1 MTTYRICVFCG
12 ASAGASP
19 EYVSQGYQLGAELGR
34 RGIGLVYGAGGVG
47 VMGAVSDGAL
57 STGGEV
63 IGVIPQALMDR
74 EYGRLDIADLRVVA
88 TMHERKALMH
98 ELASAFIV
106 LPGGLGTLEEMF
118 ETLTWSQLGLQHKP
132 LVVLN
137 IGGYYTPLRNL
148 LAHGVAE
155 GFLTPEDQ
163 ALVRFAD
170 TVAELWP
177 ALRLAGS
184 GAAQPGLG

>member
-1 MTTYRICVFCG
+1 MATYRICVFCG
-12 ASAGASP
+12 ASAGASAA
-19 EYVSQGYQLGAELGR
+19 YVEQAHALGAELGR
-34 RGIGLVYGAGGVG
+34 RGLGLVYGAGGVG

-74 EYGRLDIADLRVVA
+74 EYGRLDLSDLRVVA
-88 TMHERKALMH
+88 TMHERKAIMH
-98 ELASAFIV
+98 ELADAFIV

-137 IGGYYTPLRNL
+137 IGGYYSPLRNL
-148 LAHGVAE
+148 LRHAVTE
-155 GFLTPEDQ
+155 GFMTAADQ

-170 TVAELWP
+170 TVAEIWP
-177 ALRLAGS
+177 ALQLAPTGP
-184 GAAQPGLG
+184 A

>member
-19 EYVSQGYQLGAELGR
+19 EYVAQARRLGGELGR
-34 RGIGLVYGAGGVG
+34 RGLGLVYGAGGVG

-57 STGGEV
+57 AAGGEV
-63 IGVIPQALMDR
+63 IGVIPQALMER
-74 EYGRLDIADLRVVA
+74 EYGRRDLADLRVVD
-88 TMHERKALMH
+88 TMHERKAMMH
-98 ELASAFIV
+98 ELADAFLV

-132 LVVLN
+132 LVVFN
-137 IGGYYTPLRNL
+137 IDGYYTPLRNL
-148 LAHGVAE
+148 LDHGVAE
-155 GFLTPEDQ
+155 GFLTGRDA

-170 TVAELWP
+170 SVDEIWP
-177 ALRLAGS
+177 ALQLTGTSPGS
-184 GAAQPGLG
+184 PS